1 VSILENTC
9 LTVVNVYATVYSMWT
24 DDEITDY
31 EAGTGVCE
39 TCGERDVLEALT
51 PVYVATKAW
60 HAVEKF
66 THAECRE
73 QFVLDNLEAVLG
85 SLRMSEGGAQ

>member
-1 VSILENTC
+1 
-9 LTVVNVYATVYSMWT
+9 MFT
-24 DDEITDY
+24 DDELADY

-85 SLRMSEGGAQ
+85 SLRLEAR